1 MNLRSTHANRQG
13 VALVLVLAFISLLS
27 ALLIAFFS
35 STSNSRR
42 EASQYEAGVTTAQL
56 SETAQNLVI
65 GQISD
70 ATKTFDTEG
79 YNASAAGMRLTY
91 ASQPGMIRTYG
102 TDNKYHRIYK
112 LYSSGKMV
120 LNDTEP
126 SEWSVSSQL
135 ATEVPLNWVQNP
147 AGYTDLNEPVLV
159 PDPQGLI
166 VPTGTNQRYTANYPI
181 LDPAG
186 LSPTGS
192 SVNSP
197 GGLNQDGIDGFDISN
212 PPGYGGPGAGARPV
226 INPTYNP
233 ITIPASG
240 KTGNPVP
247 MPVQWIYVL
256 QNGTLTS
263 PNTVNGTVASWSN
276 LQDTSPNKPTKTNPI
291 VGRVAFWTDDDTCKL
306 NPNVNSEGTAWDTP
320 LNGSDGSAPY
330 GEAYLRDNQPIVYE
344 FQRYP
349 GHPAMTSLSPI
360 FGFLP
365 QYRIP
370 GSDGTQDTSVLA
382 RYYSLI
388 PRVVAGG
395 SNGGTTNTTTK
406 ANVSIITTDMDRMY
420 ASVDEL
426 MFRPVPRIPNDSA
439 FLNRSVFEKTKFFL
453 TTSAKTPEV
462 TMFGTPRIGLWSV
475 QQQAD
480 PNNGAAGA
488 PLRPRSGTDE
498 MIAFCNTLGLDPKGQ
513 NTNTYYFQRQ
523 SIYLRDPI
531 NNRLAHPTTISGQ
544 TAPAYVMPSS
554 QSTTADWTFKPTQP
568 NGYTA
573 SRNQDLYHYLQQLT
587 AMPIPGFGGKLT
599 DLYPSGPNNNGGVR
613 DQILTEMFD
622 MTRLTNCYSLNQS
635 VSDGSPRFEFAPA
648 RQMPDAVSGETQIVP
663 VVPPDGGLGAGT
675 KGFGRFPT
683 VTEGMLIFYR
693 SLPTPASNGNP
704 AHENM
709 RIVLALEPY
718 TPEAG
723 SWTWSPLVRYVV
735 RGLDNMTIQ
744 GAGLSVVPGA
754 KLFAPESINFVT
766 ARCGYASGSAH
777 NQAHCGTFANFRRWM
792 GASRDTTKLIPTD
805 AQVKAAIAGTRLDDE
820 NYYPFVSVEIPV
832 DVNNFKGFTMGS
844 FDITIEVHSGYTP
857 NVTPTNTQC
866 NPQTLVQTIQMHFP
880 GVTLPAPTASPI
892 LDFYQRMSPE
902 PGNSGAFN
910 PIQPQDVVRSVE
922 VSPTGPSLGDLRMI
936 SAQKNVLAGYYDANP
951 AYATAITQ
959 EHSFRNGDG
968 GAINAL
974 NSTTTETGSTLVTG
988 LAKNNYV
995 AARGMNGAFMKG
1007 GQLGDWDN
1015 GPKGFMDGAY
1025 INKPDDHYGTQG
1037 GGDTY
1042 DAVTTT
1048 PNRQVSSAV
1057 MFGSLPTGEPWR
1069 TLCFTAAPAA
1079 GPAHPSLAKSFL
1091 ANVGT
1096 RVRDHMFL
1104 DFFTMPV
1111 VEPYAISEPMASM
1124 GKVNLNYQIA
1134 PFSYITRNTALQGV
1148 LKTTRIFAAS
1158 AHGNGSRLQIDVA
1171 ETLKGFAQRFDDSK
1185 RGIFRSATEICDMYL
1200 VPKGSNLTA
1209 VPSWWNGFK
1218 ATGDNGR
1225 EAPYGQIYSR
1235 VCTKSN
1241 TFTIHMRVQ
1250 TLRKRPPTDPKDT
1263 TSWGQWDETKDN
1275 VTGEYRGSSTVERY
1289 VDIGGNKFPDFA
1301 KDFGPT
1307 ATSATSLDR
1316 FYKFRIVQT
1325 KRFNP

>member
-1 MNLRSTHANRQG
+1 MNLRSTHANRRG

-42 EASQYEAGVTTAQL
+42 EAAQYEAGVTTAQL
-56 SETAQNLVI
+56 SETAQNIVI

-70 ATKTFDTEG
+70 ATKTFDVEG
-79 YNASAAGMRLTY
+79 YNAPTSGIRLSY
-91 ASQPGMIRTYG
+91 ASQPGLIRTFS
-102 TDNKYHRIYK
+102 TDNKYRRIFK

-120 LNDTEP
+120 LPATEAT
-126 SEWSVSSQL
+126 EWNVNTQL
-135 ATEVPLNWVQNP
+135 PTEVPSNWVQTP

-186 LSPTGS
+186 LSPTGN
-192 SVNSP
+192 SVNAP
-197 GGLNQDGIDGFDISN
+197 GGLNQDGIDGFDITA
-212 PPGYGGPGAGARPV
+212 PPGYGGPVSGTRPV
-226 INPTYNP
+226 ISPTYNP
-233 ITIPASG
+233 VTIPASG

-263 PNTVNGTVASWSN
+263 PNIVNGMVASWTN
-276 LQDTSPNKPTKTNPI
+276 LADTNPNKPTKANPI
-291 VGRVAFWTDDDTCKL
+291 VGRIAFWADDDTCKL
-306 NPNVNSEGTAWDTP
+306 NPNVNSEGTAWNTP

-349 GHPAMTSLSPI
+349 GHPAMTSLSPV

-365 QYRIP
+365 QYRVP
-370 GSDGTQDTSVLA
+370 TSDGTQDTSVLA

-388 PRVVAGG
+388 PRISAGG
-395 SNGGTTNTTTK
+395 SNGGTVNTTTK
-406 ANVSIITTDMDRMY
+406 ANVSLITTDMDRMY

-462 TMFGTPRIGLWSV
+462 TMFGTPRIGLWSI
-475 QQQAD
+475 QQQLD
-480 PNNGAAGA
+480 PNGGAAGSPKRA
-488 PLRPRSGTDE
+488 RSGTDE
-498 MIAFCNTLGLDPKGQ
+498 MIAFCNTLGQ
-513 NTNTYYFQRQ
+513 SNNTYYFQRN

-531 NNRLAHPTTISGQ
+531 NNRLAHPTQVSGQ
-544 TAPAYVMPSS
+544 TAPAYTPPSS
-554 QSTTADWTFKPTQP
+554 QSTTADFIFTPKEPST
-568 NGYTA
+568 YTG
-573 SRNQDLYHYLQQLT
+573 SRNMDLYGYLQQLT
-587 AMPIPGFGGKLT
+587 SMAVPGFGGKLT
-599 DLYPSGPNNNGGVR
+599 DLYPTSPSGIGGVR

-622 MTRLTNCYSLNQS
+622 LTRLTNCYSLSQS
-635 VSDGSPRFEFAPA
+635 VTDGSPRFEFAPA

-663 VVPPDGGLGAGT
+663 IVPPDNGVGAGT

-683 VTEGMLIFYR
+683 VTEAMLIFYR
-693 SLPTPASNGNP
+693 SPQTPASGNTP

-709 RIVLALEPY
+709 RILLALEPY

-723 SWTWSPLVRYVV
+723 SWTWSPLVRYLV
-735 RGLDNMTIQ
+735 RGLDNMTIS
-744 GAGLSVVPGA
+744 GAGLTVPATGG
-754 KLFAPESINFVT
+754 KLFAPELINFVT
-766 ARCGYASGSAH
+766 ARCGYGSGSAH
-777 NQAHCGTFANFRRWM
+777 NTAHTGTFANFRRWM
-792 GASRDTTKLIPTD
+792 GSGRDTTKLIPTD
-805 AQVKAAIAGTRLDDE
+805 IQAKGAIAGTRLDDE
-820 NYYPFVSVEIPV
+820 LYYPFVSVEIPV
-832 DVNNFKGFTMGS
+832 DVNTFKSFTMS
-844 FDITIEVHSGYTP
+844 AFDFTIEVHSGYTP

-866 NPQTLVQTIQMHFP
+866 NAQTLVQTIHMHFP
-880 GVTLPAPTASPI
+880 GVTLPAPTASGVP
-892 LDFYQRMSPE
+892 DFYQRMSPE
-902 PGNSGAFN
+902 PGNSGTYN
-910 PIQPQDVVRSVE
+910 PIQAQDVVRSVE

-936 SAQKNVLAGYYDANP
+936 SSLKDVPASYYDVNP
-951 AYATAITQ
+951 AYATTVTQ

-974 NSTTTETGSTLVTG
+974 NTTTTETGSTLVVG
-988 LAKNNYV
+988 LTKDNFV
-995 AARGMNGAFMKG
+995 AARGMNGATMKG
-1007 GQLGDWDN
+1007 GQPGDWDN
-1015 GPKGFMDGAY
+1015 GPKGFKDGAY

-1069 TLCFTAAPAA
+1069 TLCFTPAPAA
-1079 GPAHPSLAKSFL
+1079 GPSHPSLAKSYIVNL
-1091 ANVGT
+1091 QGSP
-1096 RVRDHMFL
+1096 RVRDHLFL

-1134 PFSYITRNTALQGV
+1134 PFSYITRTTALQGV
-1148 LKTTRIFAAS
+1148 LKTVRIFAAS
-1158 AHGNGSRLQIDVA
+1158 AHGNGSRLQIDAA

-1185 RGIFRSATEICDMYL
+1185 RGMFRSATEICDMFL
-1200 VPKGSNLTA
+1200 VPKGTNLTA
-1209 VPSWWNGFK
+1209 VQSSWWNGFK

-1225 EAPYGQIYSR
+1225 EAPYGDIYSR

-1263 TSWGQWDETKDN
+1263 TSWGQWDESKDN

-1301 KDFGPT
+1301 KNFNPNAGPDI
-1307 ATSATSLDR
+1307 SLDR
-1316 FYKFRIVQT
+1316 YYKFRIVQT